1 MCTNGGSVPDLVTV
15 LAEVNAVD
23 VAALADQ
30 QVRDELH
37 ALLLARNSLDAAIA
51 ARVGSFDVRGLSDLD
66 GLRCSR
72 TWLTAFGRMSQGA
85 ATGWL
90 SRARL
95 LRHLPALASA
105 AAEGAVSSEH
115 VDKVQPL
122 VSRVGLEA
130 VRDFDEILADV
141 SAAAAP
147 VETQRAAERIAAH
160 LDPDGKPPDPEVDF
174 ERREL
179 TLARVGSMTYVRGRL
194 DPEAAAVM
202 QTVLDAL
209 MRPPAAD
216 DTRTAPQ
223 RRVDALTD
231 LLKGVLSGG
240 GLPTVGG
247 ERPQLGVLVSP
258 LTLAG
263 LTPTTPTAPTAATGD
278 RLAGVGIA
286 AEPDRPWLAWVGE
299 ISTELAQRLS
309 CDCVTWR
316 VVLDPSS
323 GLPLDLGRTHR
334 VVPASLRKAVL
345 ARDRTCRWPGC
356 DAPAQWVDVHH
367 LDAWARG
374 GLTNIDR
381 LLSLCR
387 YHHVKVHEGH
397 WTIDFN
403 AATGQVWVTRPDG
416 TPYELGPSQPFTTAT
431 RHGPTIPEQRSNPA
445 GAGGADG
452 RAGDGEDGRYTSR
465 PDAA

>member
-1 MCTNGGSVPDLVTV
+1 MGTNGGSVSGLSAL

-37 ALLLARNSLDAAIA
+37 ALLAVRSSLDAAIA
-51 ARVGSFDVRGLSDLD
+51 VRVGSFDVRELADLD
-66 GLRCSR
+66 GLRCTR
-72 TWLTAFGRMSQGA
+72 TWLTGFGRMSQGA
-85 ATGWL
+85 ASGWL

-95 LRHLPALASA
+95 LRALPVLAAA
-105 AAEGAVSSEH
+105 AAEGSVSSDH
-115 VDKVQPL
+115 LDKVQPL
-122 VSRVGLEA
+122 VGRVGIEA
-130 VRDFDEILADV
+130 VRDYDEILATV

-147 VETQRAAERIAAH
+147 IETQRAAERIAAH
-160 LDPDGKPPDPEVDF
+160 LDPDGKPPDPEADF

-209 MRPPAAD
+209 MQPPAAD
-216 DTRTAPQ
+216 DTRTASQ

-231 LLKGVLSGG
+231 LLKGFLSGG

-263 LTPTTPTAPTAATGD
+263 LTPTAPTTPSTPAGD
-278 RLAGVGIA
+278 ALAEVGIA

-309 CDCVTWR
+309 CDCETWR
-316 VVLDPSS
+316 VVLDPAS
-323 GLPLDLGRTHR
+323 GLPLNLGRTHR
-334 VVPASLRKAVL
+334 VVPAGLRKAVL

-367 LDAWARG
+367 LDAWAKG
-374 GLTNIDR
+374 GLTNVDR

-397 WTIDFN
+397 WTVDFDS
-403 AATGQVWVTRPDG
+403 ATGEVWVTRPDG
-416 TPYELGPSQPFTTAT
+416 RPYELGPSQPFTTPT
-431 RHGPTIPEQRSNPA
+431 RQS
-445 GAGGADG
+445 
-452 RAGDGEDGRYTSR
+452 
-465 PDAA
+465 